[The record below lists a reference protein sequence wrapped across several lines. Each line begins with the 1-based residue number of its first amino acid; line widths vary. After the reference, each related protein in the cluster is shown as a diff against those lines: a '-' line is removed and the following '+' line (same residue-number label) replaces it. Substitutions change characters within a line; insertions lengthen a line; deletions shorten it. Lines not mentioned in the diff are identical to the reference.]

1 MSEQFQAFASAPGK
15 VLWIGGYSVLERP
28 NISFVTGV
36 DKRVY
41 ARAGLKEGN
50 LVELSAPQF
59 KAGWQG
65 PLEEINAAPAETQIR
80 LPLGEGNL
88 GLPWGRGGK
97 RCGSKPNHPFGP
109 FLWDWG
115 RQERAGLKCGCRRG
129 DSGGGDGTVRQASVL
144 QPALHP
150 RARPVRARHRP
161 REGGQR
167 F

>member
-65 PLEEINAAPAETQIR
+65 PLEEINAAPAELKFVSLSVKAT
-80 LPLGEGNL
+80 LDYLGAKGENAAGVSL
-88 GLPWGRGGK
+88 TTLSDPSFGIGK
-97 RCGSKPNHPFGP
+97 A
-109 FLWDWG
+109 
-115 RQERAGLKCGCRRG
+115 RAGWAQVRR
-129 DSGGGDGTVRQASVL
+129 SPWR
-144 QPALHP
+144 
-150 RARPVRARHRP
+150 
-161 REGGQR
+161 
-167 F
+167 